1 MIHKNSLYITIVLIV
16 GIIITANVLAQEYFL
31 RLDLTQDKR
40 YTLSEA
46 TENILDDLQVPVT
59 VTAYFSED
67 LPPDIAKTREDFQ
80 DMLIEYASLADGMLV
95 YEFINPNEDEE
106 AEQQAAQ
113 NGVQPVLVNVREK
126 DQMKQQ
132 RAFLGA
138 VVQMS
143 DNKEV
148 IPFIQPGAAMEYAL
162 STSIKKLSVTEKPY
176 IGLLQ
181 GHGEPTLAQLPQI
194 SNSLGILYNF
204 ENLTLTDTTAIP
216 ARYKTVAIVAPTDSF
231 PQTHLD
237 HLDAFLAQGGSL
249 FIAMNRVDGNLQ
261 NAMGSPIH
269 TGLES
274 WLQNKGIQ
282 VENSFVTDAN
292 CGAVTVQQQQGFF
305 TFNSNVSFPFLPI
318 ISSFAEHP
326 ITQGLEAVI
335 LPFASPLT
343 YTGNDTTG
351 AISYTPIAQ
360 TSENSG
366 SVNAPTYFD
375 ISREW
380 TESDFPLANL
390 TVGATLEG
398 NIVGDTPAKMV
409 VFGDGDFPS
418 SGGGQGGQS
427 DNASLMVNSIDW
439 LSDDTG
445 LIELR
450 TKGVT
455 SRPIKQLEE
464 ATKTSLKYLNFL
476 LPILLVIIYG
486 VFRMQVKR
494 NIRAKRM
501 EETYV

>member
-1 MIHKNSLYITIVLIV
+1 MINKNSLYITVVLIV
-16 GIIITANVLAQEYFL
+16 GIIITVNLLAKDYFL

-46 TENILDDLQVPVT
+46 TENILNDLQAPVT

-67 LPPDIAKTREDFQ
+67 LPPDIAKTKDDFQ
-80 DMLIEYASLADGMLV
+80 DMLLEYASIADGMMV
-95 YEFINPNEDEE
+95 YEFVDPGEDEE
-106 AEQQAAQ
+106 VEQQAAQ

-138 VVQMS
+138 VVQMGEE
-143 DNKEV
+143 KEV

-162 STSIKKLSVTEKPY
+162 STSIKKLSVIEKPY

-181 GHGEPTLAQLPQI
+181 GHGEPTIAQLPQI

-204 ENLTLTDTTAIP
+204 ENLTLNDSTGIP

-237 HLDAFLAQGGSL
+237 QLDAFLAQGGSL

-261 NAMGSPIH
+261 NAMGSPIT

-274 WLQNKGIQ
+274 WLQNKGVQ

-292 CGAVTVQQQQGFF
+292 CGAITVQQRQGFF
-305 TFNSNVSFPFLPI
+305 TINSNVSFPFLPI
-318 ISSFAEHP
+318 ISSFDEHP

-335 LPFASPLT
+335 LPFASPIT
-343 YTGNDTTG
+343 YIGNDTTG
-351 AISYTPIAQ
+351 SVTYTAIAQ

-366 SVNAPTYFD
+366 SVNAPTRFD
-375 ISREW
+375 VSQEW
-380 TESDFPLANL
+380 TEDDFPLANL

-398 NIVGDTPAKMV
+398 SIVSETPAKLV

-418 SGGGQGGQS
+418 SGGQGGQS
-427 DNASLMVNSIDW
+427 DNSSLMVNSIDW

-455 SRPIKQLEE
+455 SRPIKQLEDS
-464 ATKTSLKYLNFL
+464 TKTSLKYLNFL

-494 NIRAKRM
+494 NVRAKRM
-501 EETYV
+501 EESYV

>member
-1 MIHKNSLYITIVLIV
+1 MINKNSLYITIVLIV
-16 GIIITANVLAQEYFL
+16 GIIITVNLLSKDFFL

-40 YTLSEA
+40 YTLSRA
-46 TENILDDLQVPVT
+46 TENILDELQAPVT

-67 LPPDIAKTREDFQ
+67 LPPDIAKTKDDFQ
-80 DMLIEYASLADGMLV
+80 DMLIEYASVADGMLV
-95 YEFINPNEDEE
+95 YEFINPGENEEI
-106 AEQQAAQ
+106 EQEAAQ

-138 VVQMS
+138 VVQMN
-143 DNKEV
+143 DEKEV
-148 IPFIQPGAAMEYAL
+148 IPLIQPGAAMEYAL
-162 STSIKKLSVTEKPY
+162 STNIKKLSVTEKPY
-176 IGLLQ
+176 VGLLQ
-181 GHGEPTLAQLPQI
+181 GHGEPSVAQLPQI

-204 ENLTLTDTTAIP
+204 EDVTLNDSTGIP

-231 PQTHLD
+231 PQTQLNQ
-237 HLDAFLAQGGSL
+237 LDAFLAQGGSL

-261 NAMGSPIH
+261 NAMGSPIT
-269 TGLES
+269 TGLET
-274 WLQNKGIQ
+274 WLQNKSIQ

-292 CGAVTVQQQQGFF
+292 CGAVTVQQRQGFF
-305 TFNSNVSFPFLPI
+305 TINSNVSFPFLPI
-318 ISSFAEHP
+318 IGNFAEHP

-351 AISYTPIAQ
+351 AVTYTAIAQ

-366 SVNAPTYFD
+366 NVNAPTYFD
-375 ISREW
+375 VSKEW
-380 TESDFPLANL
+380 AESDFPLANL

-398 NIVGDTPAKMV
+398 NIVGNTPSKIV

-418 SGGGQGGQS
+418 SGGQGGQS
-427 DNASLMVNSIDW
+427 DNSSLMVNSIDW

-455 SRPIKQLEE
+455 SRPIKQLEDS
-464 ATKTSLKYLNFL
+464 TKASLKYLNFL

-486 VFRMQVKR
+486 IFRMQVKR

-501 EETYV
+501 EESYV